1 MGNKVVW
8 ALAAMMALTATP
20 RVADACGGCFHQE
33 VSAGGETDSTVVTGH
48 RMVMSISQT
57 QSVLWDQIEYAGDPE
72 EFSWVL
78 PVKPG
83 AVLELAS
90 DAWLDV
96 LDGATQPSV
105 GSRTVQCT
113 VSTGGGF
120 GNGGSGFGCGS
131 SEDAS
136 AGGGEFDET
145 RQDGQADPV
154 TIVSQATVGPYE
166 TVTLSTEQPGVLQD
180 WLESHGYAIPDDI
193 APVIDDYVAE
203 GFDFVALRLIPG
215 AGVSQMSPVRVV
227 MPGAVL
233 TLPLRL
239 VAAGTGATTALSL
252 LVIAEGSYEAQ
263 NFANAVV
270 EESAVI
276 WDYATASSN
285 HGQLRQQAL
294 SGAGGET
301 WLRTYSLPNTLFQPI
316 SDPATEQM
324 NDVVSYGPGRNTIAG
339 AFMAMAYSGQATAA
353 INSCRDAL
361 TQASS
366 EGLTLVDPCDDNGD
380 CRALETYE
388 VAVGDLPCEANV
400 DDLTTALT
408 GMNLGEVWITR
419 LDAELPRAGLGR
431 DLVLQARTGD
441 LLNSRMLATQSMNS
455 PCGDQTTAA
464 PATLGGPLRRV
475 PGGLPTLGVAAL
487 GLLLAARR
495 RRRGTG
501 GTDGIPSID

>member
-1 MGNKVVW
+1 MGNKVGW
-8 ALAAMMALTATP
+8 ALAAIVALTATP
-20 RVADACGGCFHQE
+20 RVADACGGCFHQQ
-33 VSAGGETDSTVVTGH
+33 VTAGGETDSTVVTGH

-105 GSRTVQCT
+105 GSRTVQC
-113 VSTGGGF
+113 STGT
-120 GNGGSGFGCGS
+120 NGGSFGGGSSGFGCGCS
-131 SEDAS
+131 SDDGS
-136 AGGGEFDET
+136 AGGGDYDET
-145 RQDGQADPV
+145 REGGDADPV
-154 TIVSQATVGPYE
+154 TIVSQETVGPYE

-193 APVIDDYVAE
+193 APIIDDYVAE

-215 AGVSQMSPVRVV
+215 VGVSQMAPVRVV

-270 EESAVI
+270 DPKDVV

-285 HGQLRQQAL
+285 YSQLRQQAL
-294 SGAGGET
+294 AGDGGET
-301 WLRTYSLPNTLFQPI
+301 WLRTYSLPNTLFEEV
-316 SDPATEQM
+316 SDPATERQD
-324 NDVVSYGPGRNTIAG
+324 DVVAYAPGRTTIADT
-339 AFMAMAYSGQATAA
+339 FIAMAYSGQATAA
-353 INSCRDAL
+353 VGACRQAL
-361 TQASS
+361 LGAATQ
-366 EGLTLVDPCDDNGD
+366 GLTLVQPCDENGD
-380 CRALETYE
+380 CRALEAHE
-388 VAVGDLPCEANV
+388 IAVDDLACEDAV

-419 LDAELPRAGLGR
+419 LDAELPREGLNR
-431 DLVLQARTGD
+431 DLVLEARSAD

-455 PCGDQTTAA
+455 PCGDLDTGATPAA
-464 PATLGGPLRRV
+464 LGGPLGRV
-475 PGGLPTLGVAAL
+475 PGGLPTVGLTAL
-487 GLLLAARR
+487 GLMLAVRR
-495 RRRGTG
+495 RRRDVLSS
-501 GTDGIPSID
+501 TD